1 MRAERLVAAERGRE
15 LRLGAGTTAAW
26 CGALVLAGLA
36 TAALLLGDGRWIDAP
51 RWLPLAIATALIA
64 GAIAI
69 AVRGTR
75 VTRRIAE
82 PERVALR
89 VERAAGLRDGSL
101 VAALQLGRRGALAA
115 AGVAALDARLAA
127 VIPKASSPAG
137 RLRGVARAVGALL
150 LAGVVLALAAPSRRD
165 GIGAV
170 LRPVRAWRGDLLPA
184 LSITDAPPAVRRGTS
199 FTAVVTAPGRR
210 RVTVRERQTGSAW
223 SERVVALD
231 PRGRASLRV
240 GPVNGDLALAVSDGR
255 ASSPEVHVAAVDRA
269 YLGSP
274 AITVTAPAYLGGGTE
289 RVAAGVPLR
298 VPRGASIA
306 VAAQGTVELRSV
318 KLIALRDSI
327 ALAVTGQ
334 RAGGRIVATADG
346 RWEWRAIA
354 ANGDTLDAP
363 AALDVTVVA
372 DSAPTIAIAAPAADT
387 IVATEQTVTLR
398 LLASDDHGL
407 ALVRIDLAP
416 NAGKRSSREVARS
429 LPGRWGADV
438 GLDLASLGLD
448 PGMSARLTA
457 VAIDDSPWAQAGSS
471 RTIVLRVPGVSE
483 QRERARATADSLVA
497 SAASAAESERDLA
510 RRAGEA
516 SRDRGTRSAQSK
528 SGGGTSANDAQAGNR
543 RDAMSY
549 EAEQRARA
557 VREEQ
562 QKLSSNVAAMQKR
575 AGDLQKQ
582 LERAGALDSSLAAQL
597 RDAQKLMQEAL
608 TPDLAASLAALD
620 SALQSRSADAAR
632 TSLADLARQQ
642 EQLRQQLERVA
653 EMLSRAAIEG
663 SLKTLHD
670 EARDIASAARARADA
685 LARDRQPDSSSALGE
700 RAKKVSRDASA
711 LAGRLR
717 KEGGDA
723 SAAQAS
729 EASAHA
735 RQSAAALDAG
745 QRVAAKNDKAAPNGD
760 PSQAA
765 RGAAAEMDKA
775 ADALAG
781 ARQQQIGAWK
791 SELAGEL
798 DRSIQEMMQLAQG
811 ERSLEE
817 QSRAGASAG
826 SLRPEQSALQ
836 QGVEKTSERLEKASR
851 ASSLLSTRSRTA
863 VAEARRQ
870 STRATNE
877 TARPQGSSERGA
889 QDAFGNAA
897 DALTRAAA
905 ALVRDRERVNSSE
918 TATGFAD
925 MLKEMQQLAK
935 QQGALNGQAASLF
948 QMPGA
953 GGAGSAQARAL
964 ARQQREVARSLEEL
978 GDADGTGRAD
988 ALAAEARRVAEAL
1001 ERAGMNEATKER
1013 QEQLLRRM
1021 LDAGRSLEGEERDQG
1036 KREATSA
1043 TGVELFTPGA
1053 TDASGAA
1060 ARRWHEPTWEEL
1072 RGLSAEER
1080 RAVIDYFRRMNA
1092 EVKP

>member
-1 MRAERLVAAERGRE
+1 M
-15 LRLGAGTTAAW
+15 
-26 CGALVLAGLA
+26 
-36 TAALLLGDGRWIDAP
+36 
-51 RWLPLAIATALIA
+51 
-64 GAIAI
+64 
-69 AVRGTR
+69 
-75 VTRRIAE
+75 
-82 PERVALR
+82 
-89 VERAAGLRDGSL
+89 S
-101 VAALQLGRRGALAA
+101 
-115 AGVAALDARLAA
+115 
-127 VIPKASSPAG
+127 
-137 RLRGVARAVGALL
+137 
-150 LAGVVLALAAPSRRD
+150 
-165 GIGAV
+165 
-170 LRPVRAWRGDLLPA
+170 
-184 LSITDAPPAVRRGTS
+184 
-199 FTAVVTAPGRR
+199 VTAPKGFRA
-210 RVTVRERQTGSAW
+210 SA
-223 SERVVALD
+223 VVAGIKPSGKPD
-231 PRGRASLRV
+231 V
-240 GPVNGDLALAVSDGR
+240 ALVVSDGR
-255 ASSPEVHVAAVDRA
+255 AASPELHVAAVDRA
-269 YLGSP
+269 YLGP
-274 AITVTAPAYLGGGTE
+274 VAITVTAPAYLGGGVE
-289 RVAAGVPLR
+289 HVAAGVPLR

-306 VAAQGTVELRSV
+306 VAARSSVELRAVTLVSP
-318 KLIALRDSI
+318 RDSL
-327 ALAVTGQ
+327 ALAIAGQ
-334 RAGGRIVATADG
+334 RASGRIVASTDA
-346 RWEWRAIA
+346 RWEWRAISA
-354 ANGDTLDAP
+354 GGDTLDAP
-363 AALDVTVVA
+363 AALDISVVA
-372 DSAPTIAIAAPAADT
+372 DSAPTIAIAAPEADT
-387 IVATEQTVTLR
+387 IVATETNVTLR

-416 NAGKRSSREVARS
+416 DAGKRSSREIARS

-438 GLDLASLGLD
+438 GLDLATLGLA
-448 PGMSARLTA
+448 PGTSARLTA

-471 RTIVLRVPGVSE
+471 RSIVVRVPGVSE

-497 SAASAAESERDLA
+497 AAASAADNERDLA

-516 SRDRGTRSAQSK
+516 SRDRGARSAQPK
-528 SGGGTSANDAQAGNR
+528 SGSGTSANNAQAGNR

-549 EAEQRARA
+549 EAEQRARS
-557 VREEQ
+557 VRDEQ

-575 AGDLQKQ
+575 AGDLQQQ
-582 LERAGALDSSLAAQL
+582 LARAGALDSSLAAQL

-608 TPDLAASLAALD
+608 TPELAASLAALD
-620 SALQSRSADAAR
+620 TALQSRSADAAR

-642 EQLRQQLERVA
+642 EQLRQQLDRVA
-653 EMLSRAAIEG
+653 QMLSRAAIEG

-670 EARDIASAARARADA
+670 EARDIAGAARARADS
-685 LARDRQPDSSSALGE
+685 LAQERPTDRSSQLE
-700 RAKKVSRDASA
+700 DRAKKVAHDASA
-711 LAGRLR
+711 LADRLR

-735 RQSAAALDAG
+735 KQSAAALDAE
-745 QRVAAKNDKAAPNGD
+745 QKAAAGGKPSPNGEAA
-760 PSQAA
+760 QAA
-765 RGAAAEMDKA
+765 RSGASEMEKA

-817 QSRAGASAG
+817 QTKAGASAS

-851 ASSLLSTRSRTA
+851 ASSLVSSRSRSA

-870 STRATNE
+870 SARATNE
-877 TARPQGSSERGA
+877 TARPQASSDRNA

-1001 ERAGMNEATKER
+1001 ERGGMNEATKER

-1021 LDAGRSLEGEERDQG
+1021 LDAGRSLEGEERDEG

-1092 EVKP
+1092 EAKP

>member
-1 MRAERLVAAERGRE
+1 MKAERLVAAERGRE
-15 LRLGAGTTAAW
+15 LRIGAGMTAAW
-26 CGALVLAGLA
+26 CGALLLAGLA
-36 TAALLLGDGRWIDAP
+36 VAALVLGDGRWIDAP
-51 RWLPLAIATALIA
+51 RWLPLALAIALLA
-64 GAIAI
+64 GAVAVVGRGLRLTREGARAERI
-69 AVRGTR
+69 AV
-75 VTRRIAE
+75 
-82 PERVALR
+82 L
-89 VERAAGLRDGSL
+89 VEREAGLRDGSL
-101 VAALQLGRRGALAA
+101 VAALQLGGRGTLAA
-115 AGVAALDARLAA
+115 AGLAALDARLGAPTRA
-127 VIPKASSPAG
+127 RVRPAG
-137 RLRGVARAVGALL
+137 RLRGVLRPFGALL

-184 LSITDAPPAVRRGTS
+184 LAVSDVPAAIRRGGS
-199 FTAVVTAPGRR
+199 FDAAIVAPGRK
-210 RVTVRERQTGSAW
+210 RVTVRERQTGSSW
-223 SERVVALD
+223 GERVVALAPD
-231 PRGRASLRV
+231 GKARIRV
-240 GPVNGDLALAVSDGR
+240 GPVNGDLTLVVSDGR
-255 ASSPEVHVAAVDRA
+255 ATSPELRVAAVDRA
-269 YLGSP
+269 YLGP
-274 AITVTAPAYLGGGTE
+274 AAITITPPAYLGGGSE
-289 RVAAGVPLR
+289 HVAAGVPLR
-298 VPRGASIA
+298 APRGASIG
-306 VAAQGTVELRSV
+306 VTAQGTVELRSV
-318 KLIALRDSI
+318 ELVAASGSLALTVAGQQATGRFLATSDS
-327 ALAVTGQ
+327 
-334 RAGGRIVATADG
+334 
-346 RWEWRAIA
+346 RWEWRAISVA
-354 ANGDTLDAP
+354 GDTLDAP
-363 AALDVTVVA
+363 AALDVSVIP
-372 DSAPTIAIAAPAADT
+372 DSAPTIAIAAPDADT
-387 IVATEQTVTLR
+387 IVATEPSVTLR

-407 ALVRIDLAP
+407 SVVRLDVAP
-416 NAGKRSSREVARS
+416 DAGKHSSREVARS

-438 GLDLASLGLD
+438 GLDLASLGLQA
-448 PGMSARLTA
+448 GSSARLTA

-471 RTIVLRVPGVSE
+471 RTIVVRVPGVSE

-497 SAASAAESERDLA
+497 SAAAAVESERDLA
-510 RRAGEA
+510 RRSGEA
-516 SRDRGTRSAQSK
+516 SRDRGARQGAAKQGSA
-528 SGGGTSANDAQAGNR
+528 TSANGAQSSTR

-582 LERAGALDSSLAAQL
+582 LERAGALDSSLASQL
-597 RDAQKLMQEAL
+597 REAQKLMQEAL
-608 TPDLAASLAALD
+608 TPDLAAALAALD
-620 SALQSRSADAAR
+620 TALQSRSADGAR
-632 TSLADLARQQ
+632 SSLADLARQQ

-653 EMLSRAAIEG
+653 QMLSRAAIEG

-670 EARDIASAARARADA
+670 EARDIANAARQRADSLAKNQQPAESPA
-685 LARDRQPDSSSALGE
+685 LED
-700 RAKKVSRDASA
+700 RAKKVARDASTVA
-711 LAGRLR
+711 ERLR

-723 SAAQAS
+723 SAGQAS

-745 QRVAAKNDKAAPNGD
+745 RKQAPNDQQPAEGD
-760 PSQAA
+760 RAQSA
-765 RGAAAEMDKA
+765 RAGAAEMDKA
-775 ADALAG
+775 ADALG
-781 ARQQQIGAWK
+781 AARSQQIGAWK

-817 QSRAGASAG
+817 QSKAGASAG
-826 SLRPEQSALQ
+826 ALRPEQSALQ

-851 ASSLLSTRSRTA
+851 ASSLLSSRSRSA

-870 STRATNE
+870 STRATTE

-935 QQGALNGQAASLF
+935 QQGALNGQAQSLF

-988 ALAAEARRVAEAL
+988 ALAAEARKVAEVL
-1001 ERAGMNEATKER
+1001 ERAGMSESTKQR

-1021 LDAGRSLEGEERDQG
+1021 LAAGRSLEGDERDEG
-1036 KREATSA
+1036 KRAATSA
-1043 TGVELFTPGA
+1043 TGVELFAPGA

-1060 ARRWHEPTWEEL
+1060 ARRWHEPTWDEL

-1092 EVKP
+1092 GSKP

>member
-1 MRAERLVAAERGRE
+1 MRAERLVEAERERE
-15 LRLGAGTTAAW
+15 LRVGAGTTAAW

-36 TAALLLGDGRWIDAP
+36 CAALLLGDGRWIDAP
-51 RWLPLAIATALIA
+51 RWLPLAMAIALFA

-69 AVRGTR
+69 AVRGMKLTR
-75 VTRRIAE
+75 EIAE
-82 PERVALR
+82 AERVAAR
-89 VERAAGLRDGSL
+89 VERDAGLRSGSL
-101 VAALQLGRRGALAA
+101 VAALQLGGRGALAA

-127 VIPKASSPAG
+127 RAPDVSVTRERFRGAG
-137 RLRGVARAVGALL
+137 RAVGALL
-150 LAGVVLALAAPSRRD
+150 VAGVALALAAPSRRD

-170 LRPVRAWRGDLLPA
+170 LRPVRAWRGELLPA
-184 LSITDAPPAVRRGTS
+184 LAIADAPSAVRRGSS
-199 FTAVVTAPGRR
+199 FTAVASAPGRR
-210 RVTVRERQTGSAW
+210 KVTLRERQTGSAW
-223 SERVVALD
+223 GERVIALD
-231 PRGRASLRV
+231 ARGSADVRI
-240 GPVNGDLALAVSDGR
+240 GPVNGDVALSLSDGR
-255 ASSPEVHVAAVDRA
+255 TSSPEIHVAAVDRA
-269 YLGSP
+269 YLGPPS
-274 AITVTAPAYLGGGTE
+274 ITVTAPAYLGGAVE
-289 RVAAGVPLR
+289 HVAAGVPLR

-306 VAAQGTVELRSV
+306 ISAQGTVELRSV
-318 KLIALRDSI
+318 RLIAPRDSI
-327 ALAVTGQ
+327 TLAVSGQ
-334 RAGGRIVATADG
+334 RASGRIAAGSDA

-354 ANGDTLDAP
+354 ADGDTLDAP
-363 AALDVTVVA
+363 AALDVSVAA
-372 DSAPTIAIAAPAADT
+372 DSAPTIAIAAPGADT
-387 IVATEQTVTLR
+387 IVAAGQAVTLR

-407 ALVRIDLAP
+407 ALVRIDVAP
-416 NAGKRSSREVARS
+416 ASGKRSSREIARS

-438 GLDLASLGLD
+438 GLDVASLGLE

-457 VAIDDSPWAQAGSS
+457 VAVDDSPWAQAGSS

-483 QRERARATADSLVA
+483 QRERARASADSLVA
-497 SAASAAESERDLA
+497 SVAAAAGNERDLA

-516 SRDRGTRSAQSK
+516 SRDRGTRPAQPR
-528 SGGGTSANDAQAGNR
+528 SGTGTSANSAQSGDR

-562 QKLSSNVAAMQKR
+562 HKLSSNVAELQKR

-608 TPDLAASLAALD
+608 TPDLAASIAALD

-632 TSLADLARQQ
+632 SSLADLARQQ

-670 EARDIASAARARADA
+670 EARDIAGAARARADS
-685 LARDRQPDSSSALGE
+685 LAQDRQADRSSSLE
-700 RAKKVSRDASA
+700 DRAAKVSRDASA
-711 LAGRLR
+711 LAERLR

-735 RQSAAALDAG
+735 RQSAAALGAG
-745 QRVAAKNDKAAPNGD
+745 QKAAAKRNKAIPDGD
-760 PSQAA
+760 SPSAM
-765 RGAAAEMDKA
+765 RTGAAEMDKA
-775 ADALAG
+775 ADALAS
-781 ARQQQIGAWK
+781 ARKQQIGAWK

-817 QSRAGASAG
+817 QSRAGASAS
-826 SLRPEQSALQ
+826 SLRSEQSALQ

-851 ASSLLSTRSRTA
+851 ASSLLSSRSRSA

-870 STRATNE
+870 STRATSE
-877 TARPQGSSERGA
+877 TARPQPSSERSA

-1001 ERAGMNEATKER
+1001 ERAGMNEATRER
-1013 QEQLLRRM
+1013 QDQLLRRM
-1021 LDAGRSLEGEERDQG
+1021 LDAGRSLEGEERDEG
-1036 KREATSA
+1036 KRQATSA
-1043 TGVELFTPGA
+1043 TGIELFTPGA
-1053 TDASGAA
+1053 SDASGAA
-1060 ARRWHEPTWEEL
+1060 ARRWREPTWEEL

-1092 EVKP
+1092 EAKP

>member
-1 MRAERLVAAERGRE
+1 MRAERLVAVERGRE

-26 CGALVLAGLA
+26 CGALLLAGLA
-36 TAALLLGDGRWIDAP
+36 IAALLLGDGRWIDAP
-51 RWLPLAIATALIA
+51 RWLPLAMAIALLG
-64 GAIAI
+64 GAFAI
-69 AVRGTR
+69 AVRGLRMTR
-75 VTRRIAE
+75 DSAV
-82 PERVALR
+82 PERVAVR
-89 VERAAGLRDGSL
+89 VEREAGLRDGSL
-101 VAALQLGRRGALAA
+101 VAALQLGGRGALAA
-115 AGVAALDARLAA
+115 AGVAALDARLGTSAPNVA
-127 VIPKASSPAG
+127 RSRS
-137 RLRGVARAVGALL
+137 RLRVAGRAVGALL
-150 LAGVVLALAAPSRRD
+150 LAAVVLAVAAPSRRD

-170 LRPVRAWRGDLLPA
+170 LRPVRAWRGELLPA
-184 LSITDAPPAVRRGTS
+184 LAVTGAPSAVRRGTS
-199 FTAVVTAPGRR
+199 FTAVVNAPGRR
-210 RVTVRERQTGSAW
+210 RVTVRERQTGSVW
-223 SERVVALD
+223 SERVIALD
-231 PRGRASLRV
+231 ARGKANVRV
-240 GPVNGDLALAVSDGR
+240 GPVSGDVALGVSDGR
-255 ASSPEVHVAAVDRA
+255 ASSPEIRVAAVDRA
-269 YLGSP
+269 YLGPP
-274 AITVTAPAYLGGGTE
+274 AITVTPPAYLGGAVE
-289 RVAAGVPLR
+289 HVAAGVPLR
-298 VPRGASIA
+298 VPRGASIG
-306 VAAQGTVELRSV
+306 VTAQGTVDLRSV
-318 KLIALRDSI
+318 TLVAVRDSV
-327 ALAVTGQ
+327 AFTVAGQ
-334 RAGGRIVATADG
+334 RASGRIAASSDA

-354 ANGDTLDAP
+354 ADGDTLDAP
-363 AALDVTVVA
+363 APLDVSVVA
-372 DSAPTIAIAAPAADT
+372 DSAPTIAIAAPDVDT
-387 IVATEQTVTLR
+387 VVATEPTVTLR

-416 NAGKRSSREVARS
+416 VAGKRSSREIARK

-438 GLDLASLGLD
+438 GLDVASLGLQ
-448 PGMSARLTA
+448 PGMTTRLTA
-457 VAIDDSPWAQAGSS
+457 MAIDDSPWAQAGSS
-471 RTIVLRVPGVSE
+471 RTIVLRVPGASE

-497 SAASAAESERDLA
+497 SASAAAEDERDLA

-516 SRDRGTRSAQSK
+516 SRDRGARSAQSK
-528 SGGGTSANDAQAGNR
+528 SGSGTSASSAQAANR

-575 AGDLQKQ
+575 AGDLEKQ

-670 EARDIASAARARADA
+670 EARDIASAARARADS
-685 LARDRQPDSSSALGE
+685 LAQNRQPDPSSALE
-700 RAKKVSRDASA
+700 DRARKVARDATA
-711 LAGRLR
+711 LAERLR

-735 RQSAAALDAG
+735 RQSAAALDAAQKAG
-745 QRVAAKNDKAAPNGD
+745 ARRDVAAPDGEA
-760 PSQAA
+760 SQAA
-765 RGAAAEMDKA
+765 RSGGAEMDKA
-775 ADALAG
+775 ADALAS

-791 SELAGEL
+791 SELAAEL

-851 ASSLLSTRSRTA
+851 ASSLLSSRSRSA

-877 TARPQGSSERGA
+877 TARPQASSERSA

-948 QMPGA
+948 QLPGA

-1021 LDAGRSLEGEERDQG
+1021 LDAGRSLEGEERDEG
-1036 KREATSA
+1036 KRQATSA
-1043 TGVELFTPGA
+1043 AGIELFTPGA
-1053 TDASGAA
+1053 TDVSGAA

>member
-1 MRAERLVAAERGRE
+1 MIAERLVAAERGRE
-15 LRLGAGTTAAW
+15 LRIGAGTTAAW
-26 CGALVLAGLA
+26 CGALLLAGLA
-36 TAALLLGDGRWIDAP
+36 IAALLLGDGRWIDAP
-51 RWLPLAIATALIA
+51 RWLPLAMAIALLG
-64 GAIAI
+64 GAFAI
-69 AVRGTR
+69 AVRGMRKTR
-75 VTRRIAE
+75 DSAE
-82 PERVALR
+82 AERVAVR
-89 VERAAGLRDGSL
+89 VEREAGLRDGSL
-101 VAALQLGRRGALAA
+101 VAALQLGGRGALAA
-115 AGVAALDARLAA
+115 AGVAALDARLGTSAPDVA
-127 VIPKASSPAG
+127 GRRG
-137 RLRGVARAVGALL
+137 RLRGVGRAVGALL
-150 LAGVVLALAAPSRRD
+150 LAAAVLAVAGPPRRD

-170 LRPVRAWRGDLLPA
+170 LRPVRAWRGELLPPLA
-184 LSITDAPPAVRRGTS
+184 VTDAPPAVRRGTS
-199 FTAVVTAPGRR
+199 FTAVVNAPGRR
-210 RVTVRERQTGSAW
+210 KVTVRERQTGAVW
-223 SERVVALD
+223 SERVIALD
-231 PRGRASLRV
+231 ARGKANVRV
-240 GPVNGDLALAVSDGR
+240 GPLGGDVALAVSDGR
-255 ASSPEVHVAAVDRA
+255 ASSPEIHVAAVDRA
-269 YLGSP
+269 YLGPP
-274 AITVTAPAYLGGGTE
+274 AITVTAPPYLGGAVE

-306 VAAQGTVELRSV
+306 VTAQGTVELRSV
-318 KLIALRDSI
+318 MLVAVRDSV
-327 ALAVTGQ
+327 ALTVAGQ
-334 RAGGRIVATADG
+334 RASGKIAASSDA

-354 ANGDTLDAP
+354 ADGDTLDAP
-363 AALDVTVVA
+363 AALDVSVVA
-372 DSAPTIAIAAPAADT
+372 DSAPTITIAAPDVDT
-387 IVATEQTVTLR
+387 VVATEPAITLR

-416 NAGKRSSREVARS
+416 AAGKRSSREIARA

-438 GLDLASLGLD
+438 GLDVAALGLQ
-448 PGMSARLTA
+448 PGTSARLTA
-457 VAIDDSPWAQAGSS
+457 VAIDDSPWAQSGSS

-497 SAASAAESERDLA
+497 SASAAAENERDLA

-516 SRDRGTRSAQSK
+516 SRDRGARSAQSK
-528 SGGGTSANDAQAGNR
+528 PGSGTSANSAQAAGR

-642 EQLRQQLERVA
+642 EQLRRQLERVA

-670 EARDIASAARARADA
+670 EARDIASAARARADS
-685 LARDRQPDSSSALGE
+685 LAQNRQPDPSSALE
-700 RAKKVSRDASA
+700 DRAKKVSRDASA
-711 LAGRLR
+711 LAERLR

-729 EASAHA
+729 EASARA

-745 QRVAAKNDKAAPNGD
+745 QKAAARKNGAAPD
-760 PSQAA
+760 GEASQAA
-765 RGAAAEMDKA
+765 RSGAAEMDKA
-775 ADALAG
+775 ADALAS

-826 SLRPEQSALQ
+826 SLRSEQSALQ

-851 ASSLLSTRSRTA
+851 ASSLLSSRSRSA

-877 TARPQGSSERGA
+877 TARPQASSERSA

-964 ARQQREVARSLEEL
+964 ARQQRELARSLEEL

-1001 ERAGMNEATKER
+1001 ERAGMNEATKQR

-1021 LDAGRSLEGEERDQG
+1021 LDAGRSLEGEERDEG
-1036 KREATSA
+1036 KRQATSA

-1053 TDASGAA
+1053 TDATGAA

>member
-1 MRAERLVAAERGRE
+1 MRAERLVATERGRE
-15 LRLGAGTTAAW
+15 LRLGAGMTAAW
-26 CGALVLAGLA
+26 CGTLLFAGLA
-36 TAALLLGDGRWIDAP
+36 IAALILGDGRWIDAP
-51 RWLPLAIATALIA
+51 RWLPLVLAVALLA
-64 GAIAI
+64 GAVAI
-69 AVRGTR
+69 AVRGMRLTR
-75 VTRRIAE
+75 AIAE
-82 PERVALR
+82 RERVAVR
-89 VERAAGLRDGSL
+89 VEREAGLRSGSL
-101 VAALQLGRRGALAA
+101 VAALQLGGRGALAA
-115 AGVAALDARLAA
+115 AGIAALDARLAA
-127 VIPKASSPAG
+127 PSGTSGSPAP
-137 RLRGVARAVGALL
+137 RRFARAARPLGALL
-150 LAGVVLALAAPSRRD
+150 LAGAVLALAAPSRRD

-170 LRPVRAWRGDLLPA
+170 LRPVQAWRGDLLPA
-184 LSITDAPPAVRRGTS
+184 LVIANAPAAVRRGTS
-199 FTAVVTAPGRR
+199 FTARVSARGRK
-210 RVTVRERQTGSAW
+210 RVTVRERQTGAAW
-223 SERVVALD
+223 STRVVELAPD
-231 PRGRASLRV
+231 GSASVRV
-240 GPVNGDLALAVSDGR
+240 GPVNGDLALSVSDGR
-255 ASSPEVHVAAVDRA
+255 ASSPEVRVAAVDRA
-269 YLGSP
+269 YLGP
-274 AITVTAPAYLGGGTE
+274 AAIVVTAPAYLGGAVE

-298 VPRGASIA
+298 VPRGASVA
-306 VAAQGTVELRSV
+306 VTARSTVELRSV
-318 KLIALRDSI
+318 TLVAPRDSLELAI
-327 ALAVTGQ
+327 AGP
-334 RAGGRIVATADG
+334 RASGRIIASTDA
-346 RWEWRAIA
+346 RWEWRAISA
-354 ANGDTLDAP
+354 GGDTLDAP
-363 AALDVTVVA
+363 AALDVSVVP
-372 DSAPTIAIAAPAADT
+372 DSAPSIAIAAPDADT
-387 IVATEQTVTLR
+387 VVATEQTVTLR

-407 ALVRIDLAP
+407 ALVRVDLAP
-416 NAGKRSSREVARS
+416 DAGKRFSREIARS

-438 GLDLASLGLD
+438 GLDLASLGLE
-448 PGMSARLTA
+448 PGTSARLTA

-497 SAASAAESERDLA
+497 AAASAAENERDLA
-510 RRAGEA
+510 RRSGEA
-516 SRDRGTRSAQSK
+516 SRDRGARSAQSK
-528 SGGGTSANDAQAGNR
+528 PGSGTSANGAQSSQR
-543 RDAMSY
+543 REAMSY

-562 QKLSSNVAAMQKR
+562 QKLSSNVAAMQRR

-620 SALQSRSADAAR
+620 TALQSRSADAAR

-670 EARDIASAARARADA
+670 EARDVAAAARQRADSIA
-685 LARDRQPDSSSALGE
+685 QDRQPGLASPLED
-700 RAKKVSRDASA
+700 RAKRVSRDASA
-711 LAGRLR
+711 LAERLR

-735 RQSAAALDAG
+735 KQSASALDAG
-745 QRVAAKNDKAAPNGD
+745 AKGLPDGK
-760 PSQAA
+760 PSPD
-765 RGAAAEMDKA
+765 GAAAQAAASEMDKA
-775 ADALAG
+775 ANALAA

-817 QSRAGASAG
+817 QSKSGSSAS
-826 SLRPEQSALQ
+826 SLRSEQSALQ

-851 ASSLLSTRSRTA
+851 ASSLLSSRSRAA

-877 TARPQGSSERGA
+877 TAHPQASSGQGA
-889 QDAFGNAA
+889 QEAFGNAA

-1021 LDAGRSLEGEERDQG
+1021 LDAGRSLEGEERDEG

-1053 TDASGAA
+1053 ADASGAA
-1060 ARRWHEPTWEEL
+1060 ARRWREPTWEEL